1 MYYHVLIRAK
11 VGKESED
18 MLEMDIKNKAKV
30 LQDVVFPYLADE
42 EFMFD
47 GYFIQRKNIERIV
60 IKLSEQ
66 SAKDSAAYESKQNI
80 QSNLFMHISPQ
91 DIFNYDEYTV
101 DITKEL
107 FFEAKKVN
115 IRKETTATENFKG
128 IIDRTK
134 VFIVHGHD
142 ELAQSKVARFV
153 ERLGFETIIL
163 HEQASSSKTIIEKI
177 EKYSNVGFGIVLY
190 TPCDIGAKNETEPKL
205 RTRARQNVVFEHG
218 FLMGKIGRSN
228 VCALIKDEVETP
240 NDISGVVYVTMDP
253 HDAWKNTVAKEMK
266 EAGYDID
273 MNKL

>member
-1 MYYHVLIRAK
+1 MYYHVSIKGNIEMNNKELFEFDY
-11 VGKESED
+11 ESE
-18 MLEMDIKNKAKV
+18 EEV
-30 LQDVVFPYLADE
+30 LKGAVIPYLQKSD
-42 EFMFD
+42 FHFD
-47 GYFIQRKNIERIV
+47 GYLLKHSQIGRFKVKMTDLPFNKSGATPSIYSMDLFTDDVTKRMLMLAKQQG
-60 IKLSEQ
+60 Q
-66 SAKDSAAYESKQNI
+66 SPMNSA
-80 QSNLFMHISPQ
+80 L
-91 DIFNYDEYTV
+91 T
-101 DITKEL
+101 ITKRI
-107 FFEAKKVN
+107 N
-115 IRKETTATENFKG
+115 DFKDIVDLTSDS

-266 EAGYDID
+266 ESGYKID
-273 MNKL
+273 LNKL